1 MPSAQPTVSK
11 AGAVVPKP
19 SALPSSRGEYVVA
32 KLDDLINWVRRV
44 STPAA
49 VPQPPTLVAQVA
61 SPAPPALGPGIPCAL
76 PAAPSEDGPPLF
88 CSFVFYPFF
97 RKEESWPF

>member
-49 VPQPPTLVAQVA
+49 VP
-61 SPAPPALGPGIPCAL
+61 
-76 PAAPSEDGPPLF
+76 
-88 CSFVFYPFF
+88 
-97 RKEESWPF
+97 